1 MTMFNLVSKYM
12 TLYVS
17 TDYLD
22 LYSELPTTEDASDSD
37 TD

>member
-12 TLYVS
+12 YVS
-17 TDYLD
+17 TAYLD